1 MKNNSINNGDSP
13 KKFQMIQ
20 DIGKKYAEKLKRWIS
35 IRGTGRLR
43 SNLGL
48 FAVSLAISLML
59 WAFVAW
65 DGNSDGTRSMSAS
78 IEYLNLQRGYSM
90 YENTRK
96 VEIRLAGRLNALS
109 RVEQTDITA
118 RVDLQGLQP
127 GKYSLPI
134 NISTPPFVRLRSW
147 QPSTADV
154 EIYRHVERT
163 VSISHRVE
171 GNLPEGMAIS
181 SLNIL
186 PKEAVISGPESDVL
200 AVQALETVIPGSKIK
215 DGESIMLPVTVSS
228 TSGSADRITI
238 TPKQVGVTVNLE
250 NEILRESIPVE
261 VSVVGTPAD
270 GYELESVLVI
280 PESVAI
286 KGKSTA
292 VKKMT
297 SLVLPPV
304 DISGLDQNLNLMLPL
319 QPVEMTPEVEISG
332 PDRARVEIYIRKKIA
347 EKTYNNVGV
356 MTEGSVQ
363 GKEWKISPQF
373 VKLTIQGTKSEI
385 DALSSGAVPCDLYV
399 DVSNI
404 VSKQLNLP
412 VLVKN
417 LGSDFKVLRIEPEQV
432 TVTAVD

>member
-1 MKNNSINNGDSP
+1 MKNNNNSGGSP
-13 KKFQMIQ
+13 KNFQKMQ
-20 DIGKKYAEKLKRWIS
+20 DIGKKYIERMNRWIN

-48 FAVSLAISLML
+48 FAVSLLISLML

-90 YENTRK
+90 YDNTRK

-109 RVEQTDITA
+109 RVEQSDITA

-154 EIYRHVERT
+154 EIYRHIERT
-163 VSISHRVE
+163 VSISYRVE
-171 GNLPEGMAIS
+171 GSLPEGMVIS
-181 SLNIL
+181 SVKML
-186 PKEAVISGPESDVL
+186 PREAVISGPESDVL
-200 AVQALETVIPGSKIK
+200 AVQAIEAVIPGPKIK
-215 DGESIMLPVTVSS
+215 DDESMMLPVTVSN
-228 TSGSADRITI
+228 TSDSANRISI

-261 VSVVGTPAD
+261 VSVVGTPAE
-270 GYELESVLVI
+270 GFELESVKVI
-280 PESVAI
+280 PQSVAI
-286 KGKSTA
+286 KGNSAA

-347 EKTYNNVGV
+347 EKIYSNVGV
-356 MTEGSVQ
+356 MTEGAAQ
-363 GKEWKISPQF
+363 GKEWKISPQS
-373 VKLTIQGTKSEI
+373 VKLTIQGTKADI
-385 DALSSGAVPCDLYV
+385 DALQSGSVPCDLYV

-417 LGSDFKVLRIEPEQV
+417 LKSDFKVVRVEPEQV

>member
-1 MKNNSINNGDSP
+1 MNNNAENGNGGSKDLRKTP
-13 KKFQMIQ
+13 GIRKKFLEEL
-20 DIGKKYAEKLKRWIS
+20 DRWIN
-35 IRGTGRLR
+35 IRGTGRLKA
-43 SNLGL
+43 NLGL
-48 FAVSLAISLML
+48 FVVSLVISLVL

-65 DGNSDGTRSMSAS
+65 DGNSDGTRSMSAN

-90 YENTRK
+90 FDNTRR
-96 VEIRLAGRLNALS
+96 VEIRLVGRINALS
-109 RVEQTDITA
+109 RVEQSDVSA

-134 NISTPPFVRLRSW
+134 NISTPPFVRVRSW

-163 VSISHRVE
+163 VAVSYRIE
-171 GNLPEGMAIS
+171 GNLPEGMAVS
-181 SLNIL
+181 SVNIL

-200 AVQALETVIPGSKIK
+200 SVQSVEAVIPASKIK
-215 DGESIMLPVTVSS
+215 DGEAIVLPLKVTGQQVNPHRVAITPNQAEVTVS
-228 TSGSADRITI
+228 
-238 TPKQVGVTVNLE
+238 LE
-250 NEILRESIPVE
+250 NEILGESIPVE
-261 VSVVGTPAD
+261 VSVIGTPAD
-270 GYELESVLVI
+270 GYELDSIVVV
-280 PESVAI
+280 PSTVAI

-332 PDRARVEIYIRKKIA
+332 PDRARVEIYIRKKMA
-347 EKTYNNVGV
+347 EKTFSGVGV

-363 GKEWKISPQF
+363 GKEWKLSPMS
-373 VKLTIQGTKSEI
+373 VKLTISGTKADI
-385 DALSSGAVPCDLYV
+385 DALHSGSVPCELYV

-404 VSKQLNLP
+404 VSKQLVLP
-412 VLVKN
+412 VLVRN
-417 LGSDFKVLRIEPEQV
+417 LKSGFKVVRIEPEQV
-432 TVTAVD
+432 TVTAVE

>member
-1 MKNNSINNGDSP
+1 MKNNAENGNGGPKDFRNMSKIT
-13 KKFQMIQ
+13 KKFFEEL
-20 DIGKKYAEKLKRWIS
+20 ARWIS

-43 SNLGL
+43 ANLGL
-48 FAVSLAISLML
+48 FFVSLVISLMV

-65 DGNSDGTRSMSAS
+65 DGNSDGTRSMSAN

-90 YENTRK
+90 FDNTRK
-96 VEIRLAGRLNALS
+96 VEIRIVGRINALS
-109 RVEQTDITA
+109 RVEQSDVSA

-134 NISTPPFVRLRSW
+134 SISTPPFVRVRNW

-163 VSISHRVE
+163 VPISHRIE
-171 GNLPEGMAIS
+171 GNLPEGMAVS
-181 SLNIL
+181 SVNIL
-186 PKEAVISGPESDVL
+186 PREAVISGPEIDVL
-200 AVQALETVIPGSKIK
+200 SVQSIEAIIPASKIN
-215 DGESIMLPVTVSS
+215 DGESMVLPVKVAGQPANSERVKITPNQTEVTVS
-228 TSGSADRITI
+228 
-238 TPKQVGVTVNLE
+238 LE
-250 NEILRESIPVE
+250 NEILGESIPVE
-261 VSVVGTPAD
+261 VSVIGTPAD

-280 PESVAI
+280 PSSVAI

-319 QPVEMTPEVEISG
+319 QPVEMTPEVEIRG

-347 EKTYNNVGV
+347 ERTFSGVGV
-356 MTEGSVQ
+356 MTEGSAQ
-363 GKEWKISPQF
+363 GKEWKLAPQS
-373 VKLTIQGTKSEI
+373 VKLTISGTKADI
-385 DALSSGAVPCDLYV
+385 DALHPGSVPCELYV

-404 VSKQLNLP
+404 VSKQLMLP
-412 VLVKN
+412 VLVRDLKS
-417 LGSDFKVLRIEPEQV
+417 GFKVLRIEPEQV

>member
-1 MKNNSINNGDSP
+1 MKNNNNSSSGSSKDVRR
-13 KKFQMIQ
+13 MQ
-20 DIGKKYAEKLKRWIS
+20 DIAKRYIERLNRWIN

-48 FAVSLAISLML
+48 FTVSLVISLML

-65 DGNSDGTRSMSAS
+65 DGNSDGTRSMSAN
-78 IEYLNLQRGYSM
+78 IEYVNLQRGYSM
-90 YENTRK
+90 FDNSRK
-96 VEIRLAGRLNALS
+96 VEIKLAGNLNALS
-109 RVEQTDITA
+109 RVEQTDISV

-134 NISTPPFVRLRSW
+134 SISTPSFVRLRSW

-163 VSISHRVE
+163 VSISYRVE
-171 GNLPEGMAIS
+171 GNIPEGMVIS
-181 SLNIL
+181 SSKIL

-200 AVQALETVIPGSKIK
+200 AVQAIETVIPGSKIK
-215 DGESIMLPVTVSS
+215 DGESMMLPVTVAN

-238 TPKQVGVTVNLE
+238 TPKKVGVTVTLE

-261 VSVVGTPAD
+261 VSVVGTPAE
-270 GYELESVLVI
+270 GYELDTVKVI

-319 QPVEMTPEVEISG
+319 QPVEITPEIEISG
-332 PDRARVEIYIRKKIA
+332 PERARVEIYIRKKIA
-347 EKTYNNVGV
+347 DKTYNNVGV
-356 MTEGSVQ
+356 MTEGAVQ
-363 GKEWKISPQF
+363 GREWKISPQS
-373 VKLTIQGTKSEI
+373 VKLTIQGTKADV
-385 DALSSGAVPCDLYV
+385 DALQSGAVPCDLYV

-417 LGSDFKVLRIEPEQV
+417 LRSDFKVLRIEPEQV
-432 TVTAVD
+432 TVTVVD

>member
-1 MKNNSINNGDSP
+1 MKNNNNSGGSP
-13 KKFQMIQ
+13 KNFQKMQ
-20 DIGKKYAEKLKRWIS
+20 DIGKKYIERMNRWIN

-48 FAVSLAISLML
+48 FAVSLMISLML

-90 YENTRK
+90 YDNTRK

-109 RVEQTDITA
+109 RVEQSDITA

-154 EIYRHVERT
+154 EIYRHIERT
-163 VSISHRVE
+163 VSISYRVE
-171 GNLPEGMAIS
+171 GSLPEGMVIS
-181 SLNIL
+181 SVKML
-186 PKEAVISGPESDVL
+186 PREAMISGPESDVL
-200 AVQALETVIPGSKIK
+200 AVQAIEAVIPGPKVK
-215 DGESIMLPVTVSS
+215 DEESMMLPVTVSN
-228 TSGSADRITI
+228 TSDAADRITI

-261 VSVVGTPAD
+261 VSVVGTPAE
-270 GYELESVLVI
+270 GFELESVKVI
-280 PESVAI
+280 PQSVAI
-286 KGKSTA
+286 KGNSTA

-347 EKTYNNVGV
+347 EKIYSNVGV
-356 MTEGSVQ
+356 MTEGAAQ

-417 LGSDFKVLRIEPEQV
+417 LKSDFKVVRVEPEQV

>member
-1 MKNNSINNGDSP
+1 MTNNKSSESKTNIKNIYRMSE
-13 KKFQMIQ
+13 
-20 DIGKKYAEKLKRWIS
+20 KYIEKLNRWIN

-43 SNLGL
+43 ANLGL

-65 DGNSDGTRSMSAS
+65 DGNSDGTRSMSAN

-90 YENTRK
+90 YDNTSK
-96 VEIRLAGRLNALS
+96 VEIKLAGSLNALS
-109 RVEQTDITA
+109 RVDQSDISA

-134 NISTPPFVRLRSW
+134 SMNIPSFVRLRSW

-154 EIYRHVERT
+154 EIYRHIERT
-163 VSISHRVE
+163 VGISYRVE
-171 GNLPEGMAIS
+171 GNLPEGMVIS
-181 SLNIL
+181 SSKIL

-200 AVQALETVIPGSKIK
+200 AVQSIETVIPGQKVK
-215 DGESIMLPVTVSS
+215 NGEKMMLPVKVAS
-228 TSGSADRITI
+228 TSGNPDRITI
-238 TPKQVGVTVNLE
+238 TPKQAEVTVLLE
-250 NEILRESIPVE
+250 NEILGESIPVE
-261 VSVVGTPAD
+261 VSVVGSPAE
-270 GYELESVLVI
+270 GYELESVKVI
-280 PESVAI
+280 PQSVAI
-286 KGKSTA
+286 RGKSTA

-347 EKTYNNVGV
+347 DKTFNNVAV
-356 MTEGSVQ
+356 MTEGVSQ
-363 GKEWKISPQF
+363 GKEWKITPES
-373 VKLTIQGTKSEI
+373 VKLTIQGTKTEI
-385 DALSSGAVPCDLYV
+385 DALKSGTVPCDLYV

-404 VSKQLNLP
+404 VSKQITLP
-412 VLVKN
+412 ILVKN
-417 LGSDFKVLRIEPEQV
+417 LKSDFKVIRIEPEQV
-432 TVTAVD
+432 TVTLVE